1 MSSTHGSGGYFPAKT
16 DPAIVRKAADAVL
29 AARKSKEGTAYV
41 LSLGGIPTSAG
52 PQELRDFQER
62 EITLLRAIA
71 HQVKIEQE

>member
-1 MSSTHGSGGYFPAKT
+1 M
-16 DPAIVRKAADAVL
+16 L

-52 PQELRDFQER
+52 PQELRYFQEQ